1 MIFTQKIMKR
11 ALIKSLLFFI
21 HIIGTCSVF
30 SAEKND
36 FVYKNFW
43 KGSFIS
49 GHIGGAWGRSDMK
62 TDVGVFSDESYF
74 VSTANIDS
82 VNQSGSSP
90 LKSNAFVGGVGI
102 SNNWVFHSI
111 VYGLALDFSSFHIQG
126 ASNQVDVDYPTTQGV
141 TYSLQTSVESNFLFT
156 ARGRLGIAPVNWPFI
171 YLTGGLALTKLYV
184 ANNFGD
190 RLNILN
196 VGGASN
202 NSVRSGWTL
211 GSGVE
216 VPLATNWIL
225 FSEYLYVDFGSFSV
239 QSAISAI
246 NSGFDGERVSSP
258 FITSSRLNANIFRV
272 GLNYKFS

>member
-1 MIFTQKIMKR
+1 MIFTQKIMKDT
-11 ALIKSLLFFI
+11 LINSLFFFI
-21 HIIGTCSVF
+21 NIIGACSAF

-36 FVYKNFW
+36 FVPKNFW
-43 KGSFIS
+43 KGLFIS
-49 GHIGGAWGRSDMK
+49 GHIGEAWGRSDMK
-62 TDVGVFSDESYF
+62 TDVGVLSDKSYF

-82 VNQSGSSP
+82 VNQSGSLP
-90 LKSNAFVGGVGI
+90 LKSNAFVGGAGI
-102 SNNWVFHSI
+102 SNNWVFRSM

-126 ASNQVDVDYPTTQGV
+126 ASNLVDVDYPTTQEV

-156 ARGRLGIAPVNWPFI
+156 ARGRFGVAPVNWPFI
-171 YLTGGLALTKLYV
+171 YVTGGLALTKLYV

-190 RLNILN
+190 RLNNLILN

-211 GSGVE
+211 GTGFE
-216 VPLATNWIL
+216 VPLATNWLL

-239 QSAISAI
+239 QSAI
-246 NSGFDGERVSSP
+246 NSGFEGERFSSP
-258 FITSSRLNANIFRV
+258 FITSSKLNANIFRV